1 MQTNR
6 LRNILVGIVAAA
18 VVSLFLLSSSSTLR
32 KNLAK
37 RDSIAYWAA
46 GRLLIHHDDP
56 YSPID
61 VLNLERSQAY
71 SENKPLV
78 LRTPPWSLFIVLP
91 LGLTNAF
98 AAWVLWITASLTAL
112 VCSVRLCWKVYGDE
126 PSPPAIFLLVA
137 YLFAPVPACLVA
149 GQMGLVL
156 LLGLI
161 VFLRSESNRPFFAGA
176 SLILPFAK
184 PHLLSL
190 FWIVVA
196 IWTIERK
203 NRALVAGFVTSL
215 TGATCIALIFDPAI
229 FSHYTA
235 MLNQAAIGHE
245 FIPALSGIIRLL
257 FFPRLFWVQFVP
269 LALGLVWSGWFYG
282 KNRSNWNWRVHGP
295 ALMVVSVL
303 TTPYAWLTDEVVL
316 LPAVLQAVIWASE
329 KKDRLSAMAK
339 IAVTIFAALNVLLLL
354 ILKAKVAFSTGIY
367 FWSSL
372 VWFGWYFYARKF
384 QPAPIE
390 LTTAALSRLK
400 TSVHSLR

>member
-1 MQTNR
+1 MPTNR

-71 SENKPLV
+71 SETKPLV
-78 LRTPPWSLFIVLP
+78 LHTPPWSLFIVLP

-112 VCSVRLCWKVYGDE
+112 VCSVRLCWKMYGDE
-126 PSPPAIFLLVA
+126 LSPPAIFLLVA

-161 VFLRSESNRPFFAGA
+161 LFLWSESNRPFFAGA

-190 FWIVVA
+190 F
-196 IWTIERK
+196 
-203 NRALVAGFVTSL
+203 
-215 TGATCIALIFDPAI
+215 
-229 FSHYTA
+229 
-235 MLNQAAIGHE
+235 
-245 FIPALSGIIRLL
+245 
-257 FFPRLFWVQFVP
+257 
-269 LALGLVWSGWFYG
+269 
-282 KNRSNWNWRVHGP
+282 
-295 ALMVVSVL
+295 
-303 TTPYAWLTDEVVL
+303 
-316 LPAVLQAVIWASE
+316 
-329 KKDRLSAMAK
+329 
-339 IAVTIFAALNVLLLL
+339 
-354 ILKAKVAFSTGIY
+354 
-367 FWSSL
+367 
-372 VWFGWYFYARKF
+372 
-384 QPAPIE
+384 
-390 LTTAALSRLK
+390 
-400 TSVHSLR
+400 